1 LWNEVSDLTVK
12 TTQHGFTLIEIIVT
26 ILLGSILA
34 ALMFQFMGTAL
45 TGSSGPVDI
54 VRDGAATEQLMEE
67 IVSEYVEKINTDP
80 ANALGTIVTNYGANS
95 SVTLEY
101 ITFNAAG
108 AEQFSPP
115 LPLPGTPTDTLK
127 VTVTSAG
134 HSLTTLLTNSRV
146 NSDDPV
152 SKY

>member
-1 LWNEVSDLTVK
+1 LIVK
-12 TTQHGFTLIEIIVT
+12 PKQHGFTLIEIIVT

-45 TGSSGPVDI
+45 TGSSRPVDI
-54 VRDGAATEQLMEE
+54 VRDGAAMEQLMEE
-67 IVSEYVEKINTDP
+67 IVSTYVEKMNTDP

-95 SVTLEY
+95 NVTLKY
-101 ITFNAAG
+101 IAFDAAG
-108 AEQFSPP
+108 AEVFSGPM
-115 LPLPGTPTDTLK
+115 PLPGTATDTLK
-127 VTVTSAG
+127 VTVKSAG

-146 NSDDPV
+146 NSDDPA